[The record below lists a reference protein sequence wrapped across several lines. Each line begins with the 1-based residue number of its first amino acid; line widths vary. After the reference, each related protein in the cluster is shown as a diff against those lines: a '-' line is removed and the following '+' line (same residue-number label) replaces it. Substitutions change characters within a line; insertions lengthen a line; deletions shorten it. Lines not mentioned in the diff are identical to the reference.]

1 MMRERRRRRGLAA
14 HPPRDRWLLS
24 YADFITVLFAFFTAL
39 YASSTVDATKMAIVA
54 DGLQRAFDAGD
65 SRTRAGHGVL
75 PGNRGVITPGSNDPK
90 EEILRDLAKEI
101 QSGQV
106 ELSEDG
112 RGLVL
117 SLPQASAFPVGGTT
131 LSPQTAQAVSRLA
144 VILDRIPNTVRVEGH
159 TDDVPIHTAR
169 FTSNWELST
178 DRAVRVV
185 EYLVEQ
191 GHVPPDRLSA
201 AGYSAYHPRVAN
213 DSDSARARN
222 RRVDIV
228 IVGGGSTAGAE
239 LTPKGTTP

>member
-1 MMRERRRRRGLAA
+1 MRARRSRHAHTP
-14 HPPRDRWLLS
+14 HPPQDRWLLS

-39 YASSTVDATKMAIVA
+39 YASSTVDANKMAIVA

-65 SRTRAGHGVL
+65 SRTRSGQGVL
-75 PGNRGVITPGSNDPK
+75 PGNRGLITPGSNDPK
-90 EEILRDLAKEI
+90 EQILRRLAKEI
-101 QSGQV
+101 QSGQL

-117 SLPQASAFPVGGTT
+117 SLPQATAFPVGGTT
-131 LSPQTAQAVSRLA
+131 LSPQTAQAISHLA
-144 VILDRIPNTVRVEGH
+144 SILDGIPNTVRVEGH

-185 EYLVEQ
+185 EYLIEQ
-191 GHVPPDRLSA
+191 GHVPPERLSA
-201 AGYSAYHPRVAN
+201 AGYSAYHPRVPN
-213 DSDSARARN
+213 DSETARAKN

-228 IVGGGSTAGAE
+228 IVGATAAPSPD
-239 LTPKGTTP
+239 LTPKGSTP